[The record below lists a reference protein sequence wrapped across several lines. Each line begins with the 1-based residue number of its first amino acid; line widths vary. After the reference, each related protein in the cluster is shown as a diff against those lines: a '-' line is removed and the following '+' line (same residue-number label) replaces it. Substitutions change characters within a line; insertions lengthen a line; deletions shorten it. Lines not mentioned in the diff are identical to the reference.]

1 MGLKWLFC
9 FYSQE
14 KYNQSR
20 MYGKVIPL
28 GLFPSN
34 LLESQSY
41 DFDEIAHIKP
51 SYVEKLHKVL

>member
-1 MGLKWLFC
+1 
-9 FYSQE
+9 
-14 KYNQSR
+14 